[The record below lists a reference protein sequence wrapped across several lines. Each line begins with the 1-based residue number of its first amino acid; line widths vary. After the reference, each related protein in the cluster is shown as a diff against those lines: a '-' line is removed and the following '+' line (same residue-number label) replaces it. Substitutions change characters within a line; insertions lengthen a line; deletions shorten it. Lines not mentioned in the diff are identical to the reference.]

1 MQMHLVLLFRIH
13 WYLYRLERRKERT
26 QKQSLCLWRENGKW
40 MLELESHRFFKWLV
54 LKSPYLVEAGKRV
67 VLAFLCHPS
76 PVVEYSSVPASWIS
90 KGHPLP
96 GSHFFT
102 AQFSFDRA
110 VALSGVTRQQRW
122 SISVD
127 YILSYFVIIVTI
139 SILSSSSH
147 SKDKCKGPSS
157 KH

>member
-1 MQMHLVLLFRIH
+1 
-13 WYLYRLERRKERT
+13 
-26 QKQSLCLWRENGKW
+26 
-40 MLELESHRFFKWLV
+40 MLELESQSHFKLFV

-76 PVVEYSSVPASWIS
+76 PVVEYSSVPTSWIS

-102 AQFSFDRA
+102 AQLSFDRP
-110 VALSGVTRQQRW
+110 VALSGITWQQRW

-127 YILSYFVIIVTI
+127 YILSYFVIIVI
-139 SILSSSSH
+139 IILSSSH
-147 SKDKCKGPSS
+147 SKDKYKGLSS